1 MRIILYPYKMYS
13 RTARLLQLEFL
24 KRGIRCLRVWQKGYY
39 KPQRNDFIINLGN
52 THRPDWWPKSLFIL
66 NEHLVTNKSDQFDL
80 LEGEQVNIPEYTYD
94 KEIAQAW
101 NTAVVVRHIVN
112 GSGGR
117 GIEIVERGIE
127 LPDAPL
133 YTKYVKKSK
142 EYRVHVFAGK
152 VIDIQEKRK
161 KRAWNFPRNTQIR
174 NTNNG
179 YIFCRK
185 DVNAHESV
193 SPLAIRAVGA
203 LSLDFGAV
211 DIIWNNH
218 LQKAFVLEVNSC
230 PGLAPKTV
238 SLYADAILDSIKG
251 W

>member
-13 RTARLLQLEFL
+13 RTARLLQLELL
-24 KRGIRCLRVWQKGYY
+24 KRGIRCLRVWQNGNYH
-39 KPQRNDFIINLGN
+39 PHPDDFIINLGN
-52 THRPDWWPKSLFIL
+52 SNHPKWYSEPLYIL
-66 NEHLVTNKSDQFDL
+66 NQIIVPNKLNQFNL
-80 LEGEQVNIPEYTYD
+80 LETRGVNIPEYTSN

-101 NTAVVVRHIVN
+101 NTTVVVRHIVD

-142 EYRVHVFAGK
+142 EYRVHVFDGK
-152 VIDIQEKRK
+152 VIDLQEKRK
-161 KRAWNFPRNTQIR
+161 KRAWNHPRNTQIR

-185 DVNAHESV
+185 DVNAHESIA
-193 SPLAIRAVGA
+193 PLAIKAVSA
-203 LSLDFGAV
+203 IYLDFGAV

-218 LQKAFVLEVNSC
+218 LQQAFVLEVNSC

-238 SLYADAILDSIKG
+238 SLYADAISDYITN
-251 W
+251 